1 MSTEQSEALDQIR
14 VLAES
19 FDGVVGVAA
28 KDFGSGTRLKYNA
41 ETIFPTAST
50 FKTALLYELYRQV
63 DQGIIDPAMRIT
75 FEDRQRVPG
84 SGVLQ
89 DLDAGAMLTV
99 KDIATLMIVVS
110 DNAGTDIIYDLIG
123 RAPVAATL
131 ARLGMTQT
139 HLPLDCWEIL
149 AGMQNLDPADPSLT
163 YDDLKRSLD
172 ETEAPWENSALN
184 ETPENDISTPNDLL
198 HLVETIHKGDG
209 LSAASRDAVI
219 DILKRQKFAE
229 RIPALLPFGVQ
240 VAHKTG
246 SIKGVRNDIGIVY
259 AGSTTYGI
267 ALMSKRAENG
277 VAATELLAK
286 LSKVVYDAFVGKDGG
301 AA

>member
-1 MSTEQSEALDQIR
+1 MSTDQREALDQIR
-14 VLAES
+14 AEVEP

-28 KDFGSGTRLKYNA
+28 RDFGSDARIEYNA
-41 ETIFPTAST
+41 DTIFPTAST
-50 FKTALLYELYRQV
+50 FKTVLLYELYRQV

-89 DLDAGAMLTV
+89 DLDAGAVLTV

-123 RAPVAATL
+123 RGPVAETL
-131 ARLGMTQT
+131 KRLGMTQT
-139 HLPLDCWEIL
+139 HLPLGCWEIL
-149 AGMQNLDPADPSLT
+149 AGLQNLDPTDPNLT
-163 YDDLKRSLD
+163 YDELKRRLD
-172 ETEAPWENSALN
+172 ETESPWESNALK
-184 ETPENDISTPNDLL
+184 ETPENDISTPNDFLILL
-198 HLVETIHKGDG
+198 EKIYRGEG
-209 LSAASRDAVI
+209 LSASSRDAVI

-246 SIKGVRNDIGIVY
+246 SVKGVRNDVGIVY
-259 AGSTTYGI
+259 AGDTTYAI
-267 ALMSKRAENG
+267 ALMSKRAESG

-286 LSKVVYDAFVGKDGG
+286 LSKIVYDAFVGDGG

>member
-1 MSTEQSEALDQIR
+1 MNAEPAGVMEQIR
-14 VLAES
+14 ALVEP
-19 FDGVVGVAA
+19 FDGVVGLAA
-28 KDFGSGTRLKYNA
+28 KDFGSGAEIRYNA
-41 ETIFPTAST
+41 DTIFPTAST

-89 DLDAGAMLTV
+89 DLDAGAVLTI

-123 RAPVAATL
+123 RGPVAETL
-131 ARLGMTQT
+131 KRLGLTQT
-139 HLPLDCWEIL
+139 HLPLGCWEIL
-149 AGMQNLDPADPSLT
+149 AGLQNLDPTDPSLT
-163 YDDLKRSLD
+163 YEELKRRLD
-172 ETEAPWENSALN
+172 EVESPWESNALK
-184 ETPENDISTPNDLL
+184 ETSDNDISTPNDLL
-198 HLVETIHKGDG
+198 HLVETIHKGEG
-209 LSAASRDAVI
+209 LSASSRDAVI
-219 DILKRQKFAE
+219 DILKRQKFSE

-246 SIKGVRNDIGIVY
+246 SVMGVRNDIGIVY
-259 AGSTTYGI
+259 AGDTTYGI
-267 ALMSKRAENG
+267 ALMSKRAESG

-286 LSKVVYDAFVGKDGG
+286 LSKVVYDAFVGTNGG
-301 AA
+301 GS

>member
-1 MSTEQSEALDQIR
+1 MNIAPGDAVDQIR
-14 VLAES
+14 ALAEP

-28 KDFGSGTRLKYNA
+28 RDFGSDARIEYNA
-41 ETIFPTAST
+41 DTIFPTAST
-50 FKTALLYELYRQV
+50 FKTVLLYELYRQV

-89 DLDAGAMLTV
+89 DLDAGAVLTV

-123 RAPVAATL
+123 RGPVADTL
-131 ARLGMTQT
+131 KRLGMTQT
-139 HLPLDCWEIL
+139 HLPLGCWEIL
-149 AGMQNLDPADPSLT
+149 AGLQNLDPADPSLT
-163 YDDLKRSLD
+163 YEELKRRL
-172 ETEAPWENSALN
+172 EASESPWESNALK
-184 ETPENDISTPNDLL
+184 ETPDNDISTPNDFLILL
-198 HLVETIHKGDG
+198 EKIYRGEG
-209 LSAASRDAVI
+209 LSASSRDAVI

-246 SIKGVRNDIGIVY
+246 SVKGVRNDVGIVY
-259 AGSTTYGI
+259 AGDTTYGI

-277 VAATELLAK
+277 AAAVELLAK
-286 LSKVVYDAFVGKDGG
+286 LSKVVYDAFVGEDGG

>member
-1 MSTEQSEALDQIR
+1 MSAGQSDALDQIR
-14 VLAES
+14 ELVEP

-28 KDFGSGTRLKYNA
+28 HDFGSDARIEYNA
-41 ETIFPTAST
+41 DTIFPTASA
-50 FKTALLYELYRQV
+50 FKTVLLYELYRQV

-89 DLDAGAMLTV
+89 DLDAGAVLTV

-123 RAPVAATL
+123 RGPVAETL
-131 ARLGMTQT
+131 KRLGMAQT
-139 HLPLDCWEIL
+139 HLPFGCWEIL
-149 AGMQNLDPADPSLT
+149 AGLQNLDPADPNLT
-163 YDDLKRSLD
+163 YDELKRRLE
-172 ETEAPWENSALN
+172 ETESPWESNALK
-184 ETPENDISTPNDLL
+184 ETPENDISTPNDFLILL
-198 HLVETIHKGDG
+198 EKIHRGEG
-209 LSAASRDAVI
+209 LSASSRDAVI
-219 DILKRQKFAE
+219 DILLRQKFAE
-229 RIPALLPFGVQ
+229 RIPALLPFGVR

-246 SIKGVRNDIGIVY
+246 SVKGVRNDVGIVY
-259 AGSTTYGI
+259 AGDTTYAI
-267 ALMSKRAENG
+267 ALMSKRAESG

-286 LSKVVYDAFVGKDGG
+286 LSKIVYDGFVGDGG

>member
-1 MSTEQSEALDQIR
+1 MNAEATGAMGQIQAL
-14 VLAES
+14 VEP
-19 FDGVVGVAA
+19 FDGVVGLAA
-28 KDFGSGTRLKYNA
+28 KNFGSGVEIRYNA
-41 ETIFPTAST
+41 DTIFPTAST

-63 DQGIIDPAMRIT
+63 DQGIIDPAMRVT

-89 DLDAGAMLTV
+89 DLDAGAVLTV

-123 RAPVAATL
+123 RGPVAETL
-131 ARLGMTQT
+131 KRLGMTQT
-139 HLPLDCWEIL
+139 HLPFGCWEIL
-149 AGMQNLDPADPSLT
+149 AGLQNLDPADPSLT
-163 YDDLKRSLD
+163 YDELKRRLG
-172 ETEAPWENSALN
+172 ETESPWESNALK
-184 ETPENDISTPNDLL
+184 ETPDNDISTPNDLL

-209 LSAASRDAVI
+209 LSASSRDAII

-246 SIKGVRNDIGIVY
+246 SVKGVRNDIGIVY
-259 AGSTTYGI
+259 AGDTTYGI
-267 ALMSKRAENG
+267 ALMSKRAESG
-277 VAATELLAK
+277 VVATELLAK
-286 LSKVVYDAFVGKDGG
+286 LSKVVYDAFTGADGG